1 MRLTEIAFI
10 LAMLALISLGIFGA
24 YQMHFQTIMP
34 VEPFESALGIP
45 WRTLVALYVFLVLI
59 GTAAIASAAEI
70 LHIRQLEVIVK
81 DAIVIAVISIAVGLL
96 TIAVDLERIERGAY
110 ALLGHAN
117 PTSVMYWMIMFYVLE
132 VIFLVIEGWFYFR
145 ADLLAQSKQRGFKGF
160 LGKLL
165 SLKFIGDFLL
175 KIEIVESQRLHR
187 LGKFLVN
194 PNRELDMSFAMPI
207 GVVALIT
214 AILAYSNLGAL
225 FSAPYIPLWHDATTP
240 IYFIISA
247 IIGGSAVL
255 ILSAVITSSLKGSSE
270 KILALPVLKN
280 LLAFTLI
287 IAILF
292 NAWKFI
298 IVGYPGVNQP
308 ASEAVRNILFGSYA
322 FNFWILELTVGM
334 LIPLFLLLFAGN
346 RIKAIF
352 ISALFVIIGLFV
364 FRIDFIFGG
373 QVGKNISGISIPT
386 QVHPF
391 EAMFAIGALALALLA
406 YYLVYKFLPMEVE
419 HAS

>member
-1 MRLTEIAFI
+1 MRLTEIVFI

-24 YQMHFQTIMP
+24 YQMHFQKIMP

-81 DAIVIAVISIAVGLL
+81 DAIVIAILSIAVGLL
-96 TIAVDLERIERGAY
+96 TIAVDLERIERGPY

-145 ADLLAQSKQRGFKGF
+145 ADLLSQSRRRGFKGF

-165 SLKFIGDFLL
+165 SLKFIGEFLL
-175 KIEIVESQRLHR
+175 KIEVIESQRLRR

-255 ILSAVITSSLKGSSE
+255 IFTTLITSSLKGSNE
-270 KILALPVLKN
+270 KISALPILKN

-292 NAWKFI
+292 NAWKFVI
-298 IVGYPGVNQP
+298 IGYPGVNQP
-308 ASEAVRNILFGSYA
+308 SVEAVQNILFGDFA
-322 FNFWILELTVGM
+322 FNFWILELAIGM
-334 LIPLFLLLFAGN
+334 LIPLFLLLFAKS
-346 RIKAIF
+346 IKAIF
-352 ISALFVIIGLFV
+352 TSALLVIIGLFV
-364 FRIDFIFGG
+364 FRIDFVFAG

-386 QVHPF
+386 TIHPF
-391 EAMFAIGALALALLA
+391 EAMFTTGALALAVFA